1 MNKPKNPIAN
11 LKSLLSKRIN
21 KPSLFFLVEK
31 NNERKSVTISKYLN
45 VIVPSML
52 RMNINNANIDR
63 MNRYI
68 DNKI

>member
-21 KPSLFFLVEK
+21 KPSLPFLIEK
-31 NNERKSVTISKYLN
+31 DNEKRSETISKYLN

-63 MNRYI
+63 INRYI
-68 DNKI
+68 YNKI